1 MVNGRAAIEK
11 ADVAAQPIRKLFL
24 AQRARSIKQPTDK
37 GIR

>member
-1 MVNGRAAIEK
+1 MVNGRAGIEK

-24 AQRARSIKQPTDK
+24 AQRARAIKQPTDK

>member
-24 AQRARSIKQPTDK
+24 AQRARAI
-37 GIR
+37 